1 MSPGLKMDPPGLHH
15 LEEPITHKNDKSTGG
30 GSVKG
35 TKSSDLV
42 LFLPLPRLRLGTE
55 GPRRRSPS
63 ARRPRRSARDDAAS
77 ERFPTAEIR
86 VRRKY
91 DTGDAHTGTRDV
103 IHRAGKGFPCFY
115 DQKPS
120 FCSNGACS
128 FHGFPSQFSRL
139 IVNWILPAESAAL
152 LLPRRCRG
160 CLPAGRRPWRRLVA
174 WFVALWSRRANPTTR
189 PLLLPEGRSED
200 NIARPFKMAAEDRR
214 P

>member
-35 TKSSDLV
+35 TKSSVCCLSLALYLV

-103 IHRAGKGFPCFY
+103 IHGKPREPGKVSRAFTIRNLRFAQMGPALFTAFLLSFPVL
-115 DQKPS
+115 S
-120 FCSNGACS
+120 
-128 FHGFPSQFSRL
+128 
-139 IVNWILPAESAAL
+139 
-152 LLPRRCRG
+152 
-160 CLPAGRRPWRRLVA
+160 
-174 WFVALWSRRANPTTR
+174 
-189 PLLLPEGRSED
+189 
-200 NIARPFKMAAEDRR
+200 
-214 P
+214 